1 MQTLSENE
9 IENNISSID
18 QEWELINLP
27 YLKKD
32 FEFEN
37 FKEALDFVNS
47 IAEIAESVNHHP
59 DISVS
64 YNKVSLKIYTHDT
77 NSITDLDFKLVQK
90 IDELSSDNNQEL
102 LDAIELLKNGSD
114 FERRKAAARL
124 GKIGNDLAI
133 GPLIKSLKDDDR
145 FVQKAAARSLGKI
158 GDKRAI
164 VPLNIFLG
172 HTDLEFRWSAKEALI
187 MLIERGIAAEDDLI
201 DALESRNYHKRE
213 MALEA
218 MEAIGGDNSGEY
230 IKKALFDD
238 ESQVRWRAA
247 RAISKCYDEDSVK
260 ILKKL
265 SKKDPDH
272 KVNEEAVKSL
282 NRIKKMVQKLYE
294 DFEKRLKFINEE
306 IQIRNVKEGKS
317 YYSFKRQFSG
327 VSFNNPH
334 KLRFVVYQGKK
345 QIKWAKTAKDPKWGV
360 IYLQKDEDL
369 GRVLEAV
376 KQSYIIA
383 QKDFS

>member
-1 MQTLSENE
+1 MQILSENE

-18 QEWELINLP
+18 KEWELIKVP
-27 YLKKD
+27 YLKRD

-37 FKEALDFVNS
+37 FKKALDFVNS

-59 DISVS
+59 DILVS
-64 YNKVSLKIYTHDT
+64 YNKVSIKIFTHDT

-90 IDELSSDNNQEL
+90 IDELSYDNNQEL

-114 FERRKAAARL
+114 FEKRKTATRL
-124 GKIGNDLAI
+124 GKIGNDQAI
-133 GPLIKSLKDDDR
+133 GPLIKSLNDDDR
-145 FVQKAAARSLGKI
+145 FVQKAAAISLGKI
-158 GDKRAI
+158 GNKRAI
-164 VPLNIFLG
+164 ESLNRILG
-172 HTDLEFRWSAKEALI
+172 RTDPEFRWSAKEALI
-187 MLIERGIAAEDDLI
+187 TLIERGIATEDDLF

-213 MALEA
+213 MALEVL
-218 MEAIGGDNSGEY
+218 EAIGGDYSGEY

-238 ESQVRWRAA
+238 ESHVRWRAA

-265 SKKDPDH
+265 SKKDPDR
-272 KVNEEAVKSL
+272 KVREESVKSL
-282 NRIKKMVQKLYE
+282 NRIKKMVQKLYD
-294 DFEKRLKFINEE
+294 DFEKRLKFISED
-306 IQIRNVKEGKS
+306 IRIRKVKEGKS
-317 YYSFKRQFSG
+317 YYTFRRQFSG

-345 QIKWAKTAKDPKWGV
+345 RIKWAKTAKDPKWGV
-360 IYLQKDEDL
+360 IYLQRDKDL
-369 GRVLEAV
+369 GIVLEAV

-383 QKDFS
+383 QEDFS